1 MNPTEGTADPD
12 LVFTL
17 GSIRGDEWNSGFNEA
32 KTQLLFFFFFVLSGL
47 EMQVLKSVNTT
58 QKMVVIQINQK
69 IHILKFFKISSF
81 KTKSE
86 YQIF

>member
-1 MNPTEGTADPD
+1 MNETPV
-12 LVFTL
+12 LMKLRHSSF
-17 GSIRGDEWNSGFNEA
+17 
-32 KTQLLFFFFFVLSGL
+32 FFFFFVLSGL

>member
-1 MNPTEGTADPD
+1 
-12 LVFTL
+12 
-17 GSIRGDEWNSGFNEA
+17 
-32 KTQLLFFFFFVLSGL
+32 
-47 EMQVLKSVNTT
+47 MQVLKSVNTT